1 MKITVEHIPVETASD
16 EDKWVITTHT
26 ENSNMLFYGEISE
39 AVYDALKYQQQK
51 IKELK
56 EGCKHALE
64 MCEDKIRPTENDLAI
79 MASRLKQA
87 LKTN

>member
-39 AVYDALKYQQQK
+39 AVYDALKYQQQQ

-56 EGCKHALE
+56 EIAMFYHKQVRIHGLP
-64 MCEDKIRPTENDLAI
+64 DKKKYRDYL
-79 MASRLKQA
+79 SK
-87 LKTN
+87 K